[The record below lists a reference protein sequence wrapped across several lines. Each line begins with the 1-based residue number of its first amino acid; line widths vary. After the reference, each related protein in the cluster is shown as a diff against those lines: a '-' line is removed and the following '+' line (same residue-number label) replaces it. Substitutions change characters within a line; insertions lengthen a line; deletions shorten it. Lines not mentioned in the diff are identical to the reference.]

1 MGNFLFKQKKY
12 QSVVKLTCPYCKV
25 YESYNIKNYDKHIIS
40 CINFKKDFTDEN
52 IIFSLEKPHKK
63 KYKRRNAKHDITEI
77 FY

>member
-12 QSVVKLTCPYCKV
+12 QSVVKLTCPYCTV

-52 IIFSLEKPHKK
+52 IIFSL
-63 KYKRRNAKHDITEI
+63 
-77 FY
+77 